1 LERFSLARF
10 VVSIIFENVS
20 FSGNNDAPVYNI
32 NLIFEPGSASALL
45 GPKGGKAGKS
55 TLIKLLAGLI
65 KPSHGKIII
74 DGVDA
79 TNIPVQ
85 KRNVAMVHQQ
95 IINYPH
101 MSVFENIASPLRV
114 MKIKKREIQEEVLEV
129 ATLLRI
135 EKCLDRYPSEL
146 SGGQQQRTALAR
158 ALVKKSKVILL
169 NDPFVN
175 LDYKLREELRSELKS
190 LLKNRNTTAIYATQ
204 EAHEAMALG
213 GICVLLQDGRVI
225 QVGSASDVYRK
236 PVNIDAA
243 MMLSDPPLNVFS
255 GRISGYEVSLGESLT
270 FPKTHAMEGIKSGK
284 YFFALR
290 PGHLRLTPF
299 NDDDLE
305 LSMRVELA
313 EISGSGTIIHTA
325 NSVLKLVLNLAGVH
339 EYKTDSMIKV
349 YIPLHKLFIFDQDKY
364 LIKSPGESQ

>member
-1 LERFSLARF
+1 M
-10 VVSIIFENVS
+10 SIIFEDVS
-20 FSGNNDAPVYNI
+20 FSGNNDAPVYNV
-32 NLIFEPGSASALL
+32 NLIFEPGSATVLL
-45 GPKGGKAGKS
+45 GPKGGKTGKS
-55 TLIKLLAGLI
+55 TLIKLIAGLI
-65 KPSHGKIII
+65 KPTHGKIII
-74 DGVDA
+74 DGIDS

-114 MKIKKREIQEEVLEV
+114 MKIKKPQIQKEVIEV
-129 ATLLRI
+129 ATLLKI
-135 EKCLDRYPSEL
+135 ENYLDRYPSEL

-158 ALVKKSKVILL
+158 ALVKRAKVILL

-190 LLKNRNTTAIYATQ
+190 LLKSRHTIAIYATQ
-204 EAHEAMALG
+204 EAQEAMALG
-213 GICVLLQDGRVI
+213 GICVLLQEGKVI
-225 QVGSASDVYRK
+225 QQGPASDIYRT
-236 PVNIDAA
+236 PLNIDAA
-243 MMLSDPPLNVFS
+243 MMLSEPPLSVFS
-255 GRISGYEVSLGESLT
+255 GTISGHEVSLGGSLT

-290 PGHLRLTPF
+290 PGHIRLTPF

-305 LSMRVELA
+305 LTMRVELA

-325 NSVLKLVLNLAGVH
+325 NSIFKLVLNLAGVH
-339 EYKTDSMIKV
+339 AYKTDAMIKV
-349 YIPLHKLFIFDQDKY
+349 YVPLHKLFIFDQDKY
-364 LIKSPGESQ
+364 LIKAPGGGQ

>member
-1 LERFSLARF
+1 M
-10 VVSIIFENVS
+10 SIIFEDVS

-32 NLIFEPGSASALL
+32 NLTFESGSVTVLL
-45 GPKGGKAGKS
+45 GQKGSKAGKS
-55 TLIKLLAGLI
+55 TLIKLIAGLI
-65 KPSHGKIII
+65 KPTHGKIII
-74 DGVDA
+74 DGIDA

-101 MSVFENIASPLRV
+101 MSVFENIASPLQV
-114 MKIKKREIQEEVLEV
+114 MKFKKLEIQKEVIEV
-129 ATLLRI
+129 AKLLRI
-135 EKCLDRYPSEL
+135 ENCLDRYPSEL

-158 ALVKKSKVILL
+158 ALVKRAKVILL

-175 LDYKLREELRSELKS
+175 LDYKLREELRGELKS
-190 LLKNRNTTAIYATQ
+190 LLKTRNTIAIYATQ
-204 EAHEAMALG
+204 EAQEAMALG
-213 GICVLLQDGRVI
+213 GTSVLLQEGRVI
-225 QVGSASDVYRK
+225 QQGPASDVYRQ
-236 PVNIDAA
+236 PLNIDAA
-243 MMLSDPPLNVFS
+243 MMLSDPALSVFL
-255 GRISGYEVSLGESLT
+255 GRISGHEVSLGGSLT
-270 FPKTHAMEGIKSGK
+270 FPKTHAMDGVKSGQ

-290 PGHLRLTPF
+290 PGHIRLTPF

-349 YIPLHKLFIFDQDKY
+349 YIPLHKLFIFDQNKF
-364 LIKSPGESQ
+364 LIKAPDESR